1 MKQLNASP
9 RLIGLLGFNGG
20 YVDTAGFL
28 ALHGL
33 FTAHV
38 TGNFVT
44 LAASLV
50 YGTSGAMAK
59 LCALPV
65 FCVLVV
71 LSRVIRSVDFL
82 LATKIVF
89 LAAAALILIAYG
101 PFESGDSGLAFSAGM
116 LLVAAMAIQNAVQ
129 RLHLTSVPPSTLMT
143 GTTTQVMLDLA
154 DLLRKVDAP
163 ERATALARLR
173 KLVPAVLVFALGCAI
188 AAAAYIEIGMWCFA
202 LPPVVAAAVAIE
214 SGRQTAQQPAQ

>member
-9 RLIGLLGFNGG
+9 RLTGLLGFNAG

-50 YGTSGAMAK
+50 YGTNGAWAK
-59 LCALPV
+59 LSALPV

-71 LSRVIRSVDFL
+71 LSRLSRSVDL
-82 LATKIVF
+82 LLGTKIVL
-89 LAAAALILIAYG
+89 LAAAAMIMIAYG
-101 PFESGDSGLAFSAGM
+101 PFPDSDSGLAYSAGM
-116 LLVAAMAIQNAVQ
+116 LMVAAMAIQNAVQ
-129 RLHLTSVPPSTLMT
+129 RMHLTGVPPSTLMT

-154 DLLRKVDAP
+154 DLLRGADTA
-163 ERATALARLR
+163 ERAAALGRLR
-173 KLVPAVLVFALGCAI
+173 KMVPAVLIFAFGCAM
-188 AAAAYIEIGMWCFA
+188 AALAYVGLGMWCFA
-202 LPPVVAAAVAIE
+202 LPPVVAAAVAVE
-214 SGRQTAQQPAQ
+214 AGRKVLAA

>member
-1 MKQLNASP
+1 MRPITASP
-9 RLIGLLGFNGG
+9 RLTGLLGFNAG

-50 YGTSGAMAK
+50 YGTNGALAK

-71 LSRVIRSVDFL
+71 LSRLTRAVDL
-82 LATKIVF
+82 LLGTKIVL
-89 LAAAALILIAYG
+89 LAAAALIMIAYG
-101 PFESGDSGLAFSAGM
+101 PFPDSDTGLAFSAGM

-129 RLHLTSVPPSTLMT
+129 RMHLTSAPPSTLMT

-154 DLLRKVDAP
+154 DLLRRVEAP
-163 ERATALARLR
+163 ARAAARARLG
-173 KLVPAVLVFALGCAI
+173 KMAPAVLIFAFGCAM
-188 AAAAYIEIGMWCFA
+188 AALAYVGIGMWCFA
-202 LPPVVAAAVAIE
+202 LPPVVAAAVAVE
-214 SGRQTAQQPAQ
+214 SSR

>member
-9 RLIGLLGFNGG
+9 RLTGLLGFNGG

-50 YGTSGAMAK
+50 YGTSGALAK
-59 LCALPV
+59 LSALPV
-65 FCVLVV
+65 FCALVLLAR
-71 LSRVIRSVDFL
+71 LSRSVDL
-82 LATKIVF
+82 LLGTKIVL
-89 LAAAALILIAYG
+89 LAAAALIMIAYG
-101 PFESGDSGLAFSAGM
+101 PFPDSGTGLAFSAGM
-116 LLVAAMAIQNAVQ
+116 LMVAAMAIQNAVH
-129 RLHLTSVPPSTLMT
+129 RMHLANAPPSTLMT

-154 DLLRKVDAP
+154 DLLRGVDAP
-163 ERATALARLR
+163 ERAAAQQRLR
-173 KLVPAVLVFALGCAI
+173 KLVPAVVIFAFGCAM
-188 AAAAYIEIGMWCFA
+188 AALAYIGIGMWCFA
-202 LPPVVAAAVAIE
+202 LPPIVAAAIAVE
-214 SGRQTAQQPAQ
+214 SGR